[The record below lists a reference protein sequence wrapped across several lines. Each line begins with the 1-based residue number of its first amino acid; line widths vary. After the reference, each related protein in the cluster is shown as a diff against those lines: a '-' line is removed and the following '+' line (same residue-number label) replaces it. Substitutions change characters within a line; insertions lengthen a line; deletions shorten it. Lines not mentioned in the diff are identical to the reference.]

1 MLNETNELIVDR
13 KETKQTN
20 KQKVNFF
27 KFCFFIE
34 IML

>member
-13 KETKQTN
+13 KETKQT
-20 KQKVNFF
+20 KSQFF